1 MMNLPQCLRAC
12 SFLMACLISSPLH
25 ANDAARSVF
34 VSKIKP
40 VTYVPQISVTG
51 VIKAYQDV
59 HLKFRLPGKLTGFI
73 PDDITCQNRHNNQ
86 PLPIAD
92 ELQNVEKGDC
102 LAALDMRKINIE
114 IKQQKRAQAY
124 FKREYDRNATLKQ
137 SSMIEEAKLD
147 QLQYQYETANNKLQA
162 LEEEK
167 NRMVIRAPFSG
178 QIYQRSSEPN
188 ESISAFTTVLS
199 IYNPNYLVINLLL
212 TPEDIS
218 QVKRGTPCNILLES
232 QHHSKKIAGIIE
244 RIGHQTIEHTEL
256 FPVRIRITTNDSR
269 LIKPGLLATVSIKNS
284 KSAERKL
291 YSIPFSSL
299 RPHTNSEGHTTSKKN
314 YFNVLILNQQ
324 THTVEK
330 KEVHVIFVDGDRAYV
345 EAQLNPNN
353 TILVNGIS
361 FILPGTKARGV
372 VVQ

>member
-1 MMNLPQCLRAC
+1 MKNLSQCLRAC
-12 SFLMACLISSPLH
+12 SVLVVCLISSPLH

-40 VTYVPQISVTG
+40 ITYVKQISVTG
-51 VIKAYQDV
+51 VIKAYQDI

-73 PDDITCQNRHNNQ
+73 PDDIKCQNRHSDQ

-114 IKQQKRAQAY
+114 IKQQKSTQAY
-124 FKREYDRNATLKQ
+124 FKKEYDRNATLKQ

-147 QLQYQYETANNKLQA
+147 QLQYQYETAKNKLQA

-167 NRMVIRAPFSG
+167 NRMVIRAPFAG

-188 ESISAFTTVLS
+188 ESINAFTTVLS
-199 IYNPNYLVINLLL
+199 IYNPKYLVINLLL
-212 TPEDIS
+212 SPEDIT
-218 QVKRGTPCNILLES
+218 QVEPGNPCDISIES

-244 RIGHQTIEHTEL
+244 RIGHQTIENTEL
-256 FPVRIRITTNDSR
+256 FPVRIRITTNDSK

-299 RPHTNSEGHTTSKKN
+299 RPHTNSEAHTTSKKN
-314 YFNVLILNQQ
+314 YFNVLTLNQQ

-330 KEVHVIFVDGDRAYV
+330 KEVQVIFVDRRRAYV
-345 EAQLNPNN
+345 EAQLNPDN
-353 TILVNGIS
+353 TILLSGTS
-361 FILPGTKARGV
+361 FILPGTKAQGV